1 MRNKNF
7 QKHYFVDTSVILDS
21 VENLFILSDQN
32 NNMLWISDIVLKEL
46 NYHKDNGKETS
57 YFAREFF
64 RLLNGDGKNQV
75 EEIEPP
81 IGFVSI
87 DSSWRGDKITAF
99 KCYSK
104 DLNKTLKI
112 GVIVRQEYINKN
124 DINDI
129 KILEIVG
136 NYNFELVTN
145 DAALK
150 IMASTNKIKASML
163 RVDTVNSPERICFRK
178 EYAVS
183 NSNEEEMIKNII
195 KKEKN
200 YNQIVIKELN
210 AENMETGKKDF
221 FIKMNSRLEPLIS
234 DDEIKKMI
242 VPPINLEQKFY
253 TTILRDPNLQ
263 IMVVTGSTGSGKTLL
278 ALQEG
283 MRRVKD
289 KDFSINGIIYLR
301 NTVTANDKIAELGYR
316 KGDEQKK
323 LSYFGYPL
331 FGNINFIIEKQ
342 LQKKGVS
349 LEQAKESKTGFVYK
363 DIATEEFM
371 QEYNIQMMDIAHARG
386 ITITNKW
393 IIFDELQNATKE
405 TLKLIGT
412 RVGEGSVLI
421 CMGDF
426 KQVDH
431 PYLSKNR
438 NALVYLLEKAIK
450 DNNVAAIQLR
460 KTVRSN
466 IANWF
471 QENFD

>member
-1 MRNKNF
+1 MNDKQF

-21 VENLFILSDQN
+21 VENLFVLSDSN

-46 NYHKDNGKETS
+46 NHHKDNGKETS

-64 RLLNGDGKNQV
+64 RLLNGDGENQV
-75 EEIEPP
+75 EEIAPP
-81 IGFVSI
+81 IKPVNI

-104 DLNKTLKI
+104 NLDKTLEI
-112 GVIVRQEYINKN
+112 GIIVRQEYINKN
-124 DINDI
+124 EINDI

-136 NYNFELVTN
+136 NYDFELVTN

-150 IMASTNKIKASML
+150 IMALTNKIKASML
-163 RVDTVNSPERICFRK
+163 RIDTVNSPEKICFKK
-178 EYAVS
+178 EYTVS
-183 NSNEEEMIKNII
+183 DTNKEKII
-195 KKEKN
+195 KDIIIKEKN
-200 YNQIVIKELN
+200 YNQIILKEIN
-210 AENMETGKKDF
+210 EKNVETGKKEF
-221 FIKMNSRLEPLIS
+221 FIKVNSRLEPIIS
-234 DDEIKKMI
+234 DEEIKKMI

-253 TTILRDPNLQ
+253 TTILKDPNLQ

-289 KDFSINGIIYLR
+289 KNSSINGIVYLR
-301 NTVTANDKIAELGYR
+301 NTVTANDRVAELGYR

-349 LEQAKESKTGFVYK
+349 LKQVKETKTGFVYK
-363 DIATEEFM
+363 DTATEEFM

-426 KQVDH
+426 RQVDH

-450 DNNVAAIQLR
+450 DDTVAAIQLR